1 MKGAGKWG
9 RVCFVGIGGKTEF
22 DLTPDFI
29 HKQLTVHGSWTL
41 GTLEQA
47 ECARFVVDRAIP
59 LHRIY
64 THRFKLDDAAEA
76 YGLFDTQTTGKGAF
90 IFD

>member
-1 MKGAGKWG
+1 
-9 RVCFVGIGGKTEF
+9 VCLIGIGGATEF
-22 DLTPDFI
+22 EITRDFI

-41 GTLEQA
+41 GVLEQA

-64 THRFKLDDAAEA
+64 THRFRLEEAAQAPPLLREGHLSRVLA
-76 YGLFDTQTTGKGAF
+76 TSPLRTRA
-90 IFD
+90 